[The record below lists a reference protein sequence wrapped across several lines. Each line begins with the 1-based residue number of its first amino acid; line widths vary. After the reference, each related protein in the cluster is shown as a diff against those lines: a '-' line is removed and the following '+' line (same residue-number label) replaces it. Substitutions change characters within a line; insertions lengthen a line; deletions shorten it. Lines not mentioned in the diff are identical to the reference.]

1 GAPARSDPELC
12 QRPRPGCCDRHPRS
26 RRRAPALSSHPGHAA
41 GPSHRKWA
49 GRPGARR
56 SARALHAAARIV
68 NFAHVS
74 PMTTPGPDRIRIDGV
89 AKTFIMHLRGGARLP
104 VVRGVTFSVQRGE
117 CVVLSGPSGS
127 GKSSILKMIYGN
139 YRVDTGR
146 VLVTGETETV
156 DVASASPR
164 QILALRQ
171 TTLGYVSQ
179 FLRTIP
185 RVGALDIVAAA
196 AREAG
201 VAPQAARA
209 RARDLLAK
217 LNVAPRLWDLPPATF
232 SGGEQQRVNI
242 ARCMAP

>member
-1 GAPARSDPELC
+1 
-12 QRPRPGCCDRHPRS
+12 
-26 RRRAPALSSHPGHAA
+26 
-41 GPSHRKWA
+41 
-49 GRPGARR
+49 
-56 SARALHAAARIV
+56 
-68 NFAHVS
+68 
-74 PMTTPGPDRIRIDGV
+74 
-89 AKTFIMHLRGGARLP
+89 MHLRGGARLP
-104 VVRGVTFSVQRGE
+104 VVRGVSFSVQPGE

-139 YRVDTGR
+139 YRVDAGR

-164 QILALRQ
+164 QMLALRR

-196 AREAG
+196 AREGG
-201 VAPQAARA
+201 VAPTAARA

-242 ARCMAP
+242 ARCMAPRRPVLLLDEPTASLDDINRATVVDLIQARKREGAAILAIFHEADVCERVADRIIDVTQFAPGA